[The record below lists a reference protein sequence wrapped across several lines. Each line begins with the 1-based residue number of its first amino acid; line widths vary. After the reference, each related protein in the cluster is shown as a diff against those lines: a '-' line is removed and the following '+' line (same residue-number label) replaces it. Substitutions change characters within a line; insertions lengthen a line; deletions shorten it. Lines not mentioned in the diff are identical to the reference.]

1 MIKVFISHKKEDSC
15 IANRIANELN
25 AMEIPYYLDLLDF
38 TVTRNGK
45 ELTDH
50 IKRNLNNCTDII
62 VIMSDATRYSQWV
75 PFEVGMSAQNDM
87 PTATF
92 LQENVSLP
100 EFLDYWPRLKQS
112 SDIRKYIAV
121 RKSVQKEFSPRANFY
136 KAESY
141 MAESQRSQ
149 TERFY
154 DVLKRQL

>member
-1 MIKVFISHKKEDSC
+1 MIKVFISHQKEDSC
-15 IANRIANELN
+15 IASRIANELN
-25 AMEIPYYLDLLDF
+25 AMEIPCYLDLLDF
-38 TVTRNGK
+38 MVTRNGK

-75 PFEVGMSAQNDM
+75 PFEVGMSTQKDM

-92 LQENVSLP
+92 MSENVCLP
-100 EFLDYWPRLKQS
+100 EFLDYWPRLKQP

-121 RKSVQKEFSPRANFY
+121 RKSVLKKSSTGANFY

-154 DVLKRQL
+154 DLLKRQL

>member
-1 MIKVFISHKKEDSC
+1 MIKVFISHKKEDSY
-15 IANRIANELN
+15 IASRIANELN

-100 EFLDYWPRLKQS
+100 EFLDYWPRLKQP
-112 SDIRKYIAV
+112 SDIMNV
-121 RKSVQKEFSPRANFY
+121 
-136 KAESY
+136 SY
-141 MAESQRSQ
+141 
-149 TERFY
+149 
-154 DVLKRQL
+154 

>member
-1 MIKVFISHKKEDSC
+1 MIKVFISHKKEDSFV
-15 IANRIANELN
+15 ASRIAHELDVLN
-25 AMEIPYYLDLLDF
+25 IPYYLDVLDSSE
-38 TVTRNGK
+38 TKSGK

-62 VIMSDATRYSQWV
+62 VIMSDATQYSQWV

-92 LQENVSLP
+92 LQENVSIP
-100 EFLDYWPRLKQS
+100 EFLEYWPRLKYP

-121 RKSVQKEFSPRANFY
+121 RKDIQREYSIRFNSDEAKT
-136 KAESY
+136 
-141 MAESQRSQ
+141 QRSQ

>member
-1 MIKVFISHKKEDSC
+1 MIKVFISHQKEDSC
-15 IANRIANELN
+15 IARRIANELN

-100 EFLDYWPRLKQS
+100 EFLDYWPRLKQP

-121 RKSVQKEFSPRANFY
+121 RKSVQKESSTGANFY

>member
-1 MIKVFISHKKEDSC
+1 MIKVFISHQKEDSC

-100 EFLDYWPRLKQS
+100 EFLYYWPRLKQS

-121 RKSVQKEFSPRANFY
+121 RKSVQKGFSPGANFY
-136 KAESY
+136 MAESY